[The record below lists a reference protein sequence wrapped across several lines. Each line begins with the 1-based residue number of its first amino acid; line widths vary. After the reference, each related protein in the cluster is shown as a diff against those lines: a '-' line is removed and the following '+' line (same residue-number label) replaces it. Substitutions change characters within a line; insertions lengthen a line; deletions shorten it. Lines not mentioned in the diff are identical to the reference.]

1 MSPST
6 RVLGSSDTERKV
18 MSQSIPTLT
27 PIENVNNVSADIRV
41 DASGLYCPEPVMLL
55 HKHFKELALNCVLE
69 LTATDPSTT
78 RDVPK
83 FCAFLGHDLVASR
96 QEGDS
101 YIYLLRKCAE

>member
-1 MSPST
+1 
-6 RVLGSSDTERKV
+6 

-78 RDVPK
+78 RDVPMRL
-83 FCAFLGHDLVASR
+83 FISFRPISLPTVQR
-96 QEGDS
+96 
-101 YIYLLRKCAE
+101 